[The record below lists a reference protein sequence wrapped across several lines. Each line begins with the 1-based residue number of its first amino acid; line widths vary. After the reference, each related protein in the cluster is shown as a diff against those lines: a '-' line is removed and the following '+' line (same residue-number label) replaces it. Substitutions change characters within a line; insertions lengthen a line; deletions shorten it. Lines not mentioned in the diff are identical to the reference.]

1 MSQFNNI
8 QELTQSAE
16 RLYKKVAGIPEP
28 LSENQLLLKNIKET
42 ERTISKS
49 ESLFN
54 EITDSDLIDY
64 TAYHLLAEKSK
75 YAYLLREAKKRNLR
89 F

>member
-1 MSQFNNI
+1 MIQFNNI
-8 QELTQSAE
+8 QELAE
-16 RLYKKVAGIPEP
+16 GAEKFYKKVAGIPQP
-28 LSENQLLLKNIKET
+28 LDENQMLLKNIRDT
-42 ERTISKS
+42 EKTISKS

-54 EITDSDLIDY
+54 EITDNDLIDY

-75 YAYLLREAKKRNLR
+75 YSYLLREAKKRNLR